1 MTSITFKDNISF
13 MYITME
19 SIRQEIRDEMKS
31 LRINKKHVYD
41 ILLRLVDEIDGAA
54 KPAPAPEP
62 VAPAPAPAPVPEP
75 VAPAPAP
82 EPEKPKVVKK
92 VVRRVKKKVEASTSA

>member
-1 MTSITFKDNISF
+1 
-13 MYITME
+13 ME

-41 ILLRLVDEIDGAA
+41 ILLRLVDEIDGTT

>member
-1 MTSITFKDNISF
+1 

-54 KPAPAPEP
+54 KPAPVPAP
-62 VAPAPAPAPVPEP
+62 APAPAPAPVPEP

>member
-1 MTSITFKDNISF
+1 
-13 MYITME
+13 ME

-41 ILLRLVDEIDGAA
+41 ILLRLVDEIDGTT

-75 VAPAPAP
+75 VAPAPAT

>member
-1 MTSITFKDNISF
+1 
-13 MYITME
+13 ME

-41 ILLRLVDEIDGAA
+41 ILLRLVDEIDGVA
-54 KPAPAPEP
+54 KPAPVPEP
-62 VAPAPAPAPVPEP
+62 VAPAPAPVPEP